1 MTTCLQVAQYMK
13 ADLNRND
20 RDLADWLKEQYGR
33 PHVGHSGTID
43 FTCSLR
49 GVTLDYLDNDDA
61 KEMTW
66 LQFVKT
72 AKEENAMGGANVADQ
87 QKALK
92 MLDNMMDVKKA
103 QQVLTDEVKAARLL
117 MIEERIGEH
126 MAGMYRS
133 ALGIGRC
140 LVEAKDAAL
149 VPHGEWEGW
158 LKRVAGMTPR
168 TAQRLMQAARETPK
182 GSVMEQLPI
191 SKIQA
196 LLALPEGERE
206 GMAQRTVE
214 EDLNLQQLQDAIALE
229 HKRSEQM
236 RDKYNS
242 AIKDLKVQRE
252 STERLGQ
259 QVRMKD
265 ERNAAQQA
273 ELDDLRR
280 KYDVAHEASQA
291 KNAEIIRLRGELD
304 AAKQETAKGI
314 SPEAEARI
322 RALEEDLKAAE
333 EYAEQQAALR
343 QEAQQQLL
351 NAQMGAGRS
360 EPAVRRFG
368 PGDLKAA
375 VNGFLGEAGVLV
387 HMGVDLA
394 RMNDMQRQEIKL
406 QIKRIQQWADGAAKA
421 LRANVLV
428 D

>member
-13 ADLNRND
+13 ADLNRKD

-33 PHVGHSGTID
+33 PHVGHSGAIEFD
-43 FTCSLR
+43 CSLR
-49 GVTLDYLDNDDA
+49 GVTLDYLYNDAA

-66 LQFVKT
+66 LQFVKA
-72 AKEENAMGGANVADQ
+72 AKEEYMEMFTIGGPD
-87 QKALK
+87 
-92 MLDNMMDVKKA
+92 MVKRENKLTVQA
-103 QQVLTDEVKAARLL
+103 EKVLTDEVKAARLL

-149 VPHGEWEGW
+149 VPHGEWESW

-252 STERLGQ
+252 SAERLGQ

-265 ERNAAQQA
+265 ERLRAQQ
-273 ELDDLRR
+273 EDMDDLRR

-304 AAKQETAKGI
+304 AAKRETAKGI

-322 RALEEDLKAAE
+322 RTLEEDLKAAE
-333 EYAEQQAALR
+333 EYAEQQASLR

-351 NAQMGAGRS
+351 NAQMGAGRN

-394 RMNDMQRQEIKL
+394 QMNDMQRQEIKL